1 MKSETSFATLP
12 TCQTLTSSSSLSE
25 RHSLDVCQIKS
36 SVFAAKSAHGAVY
49 NVMAESSFAYL

>member
-1 MKSETSFATLP
+1 MPSHQPDAHLVFLFVWT
-12 TCQTLTSSSSLSE
+12 SLS
-25 RHSLDVCQIKS
+25 RRQIKS